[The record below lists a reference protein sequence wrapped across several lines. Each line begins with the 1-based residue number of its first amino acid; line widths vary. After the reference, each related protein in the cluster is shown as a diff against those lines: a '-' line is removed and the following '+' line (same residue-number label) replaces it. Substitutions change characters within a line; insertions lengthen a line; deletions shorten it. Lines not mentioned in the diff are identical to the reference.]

1 MFSLGGI
8 KLLEQ
13 ERGGVWVRA
22 GGETGHTGQP
32 RSPQPSWQPT
42 HPAVC
47 NRARDDAVV
56 TQPSTPLR
64 LDVHSWEADR
74 WSLEL
79 SFQTNQRYFKCTYC
93 SGLSSSFKSS
103 SLDVS

>member
-1 MFSLGGI
+1 M
-8 KLLEQ
+8 
-13 ERGGVWVRA
+13 RA
-22 GGETGHTGQP
+22 GGETGRTGQP
-32 RSPQPSWQPT
+32 GSQQLSWQPT
-42 HPAVC
+42 HPAGC

-56 TQPSTPLR
+56 TQLSTPIK
-64 LDVHSWEADR
+64 LDVHSQEADS

-79 SFQTNQRYFKCTYC
+79 SFQTNQRWFKCAYC